1 MEKFRKTA
9 YAAVIALCLCTLA
22 DAGEPQT
29 KKENAKMKYPLTE
42 LEYATDALEPAI
54 DAQTVALHHGKH
66 QAAYVEKLNA
76 ALASEPLFKFDGSL
90 DGLLSGLNSVPV
102 SIRTAVRNNG
112 GGVWNHEFYW
122 RGLSPEKSHPSDE
135 LLTAIKNSFGSFEN
149 FRKTF
154 NAAALGQFGSGWAW
168 LGVLP
173 DGSLK
178 ICTTPNQDSPVMGKE
193 VSPCG
198 MIPILCV
205 DVWEHAYYLKYQNRR
220 AEYLEKL
227 WDIINWRRVSERF
240 ECAAK
245 DGKVCK

>member
-1 MEKFRKTA
+1 MEIVKTIA
-9 YAAVIALCLCTLA
+9 SAAVLALCLCLGA
-22 DAGEPQT
+22 DAGEQT
-29 KKENAKMKYPLTE
+29 NERKNKKMKYPLAE

-66 QAAYVEKLNA
+66 QAAYVERLNA
-76 ALASEPLFKFDGSL
+76 VLASEPLFKFDGSL
-90 DGLLSGLNSVPV
+90 GELLAGLNSVPV

-122 RGLSPEKSHPSDE
+122 RGLSPEKNHPSDE
-135 LLTAIKNSFGSFEN
+135 LLPAIQNSFCSFEN
-149 FRKTF
+149 FPKKPA
-154 NAAALGQFGSGWAW
+154 AAALGQFGSGWAW

-178 ICTTPNQDSPVMGKE
+178 ICTTPNQDSPVMDGD